1 MPGMR
6 TPGTA
11 AEAPPRTKRAVGR
24 IALRGLLVLVS
35 LTVGAVFFGLCV
47 PMLLLSLEVL
57 PSLGVGSIIF
67 VIGGGLI
74 GLIAGAVWALVSLP
88 RGGPVVTR
96 KYIVGVVAA
105 LILMGIY
112 LEAYLSFDVLQRH
125 H

>member
-1 MPGMR
+1 MTR
-6 TPGTA
+6 
-11 AEAPPRTKRAVGR
+11 RDLGR
-24 IALRGLLVLVS
+24 IALRTALVLLS
-35 LTVGAVFFGLCV
+35 LAVGAVFFGLCM

-57 PSLGVGSIIF
+57 PSLGVGSIVY

-74 GLIAGAVWALVSLP
+74 GLIVGAAWAASSLP

-96 KYIVGVVAA
+96 RYIVGLAAA

-112 LEAYLSFDVLQRH
+112 LEAYLNLEALQRH

>member
-1 MPGMR
+1 M
-6 TPGTA
+6 
-11 AEAPPRTKRAVGR
+11 TKQAFGR
-24 IALRGLLVLVS
+24 MALRTLLVLVS
-35 LTVGAVFFGLCV
+35 LAVGMVFFGLCM
-47 PMLLLSLEVL
+47 PLLLLSLEIL

-67 VIGGGLI
+67 VIGGGVI
-74 GLIAGAVWALVSLP
+74 GLIAGGVWALVSLP